1 LTSVVIPYIDE
12 TDLLGEAIRS
22 VAGQSE
28 AVGEIIVVCNRPDA
42 PDRPPV
48 FPACPWPIRW
58 MHEPRRGSAYAR
70 NAGLHVATGEWVQFL
85 DVDDLLGPAKIERQL
100 AHGQGD
106 VIVSPHLF
114 RRTDGREVHSAWQHD
129 DIWYGLLNS
138 ALGSTSSWLFRR
150 DAVVRAGGWR
160 PEWSSHQEY
169 ELMFRLVVA
178 GCKVSPVG
186 HADTIVRQR
195 RKGSITASTSAT
207 RAMDGIRLREQMRD
221 HLVRHDMLTPA
232 REEAFRQ
239 YVFRQ
244 LRGVYRVDPARA
256 DALYERWFSEK
267 VFRPSPPVP
276 AWYRALFGRLGFHR
290 TENLLAH
297 YRRMRG
303 RYFPFLPSNG

>member
-1 LTSVVIPYIDE
+1 MTSVVIPYIDE

-22 VAGQSE
+22 VAGQFA

-42 PDRPPV
+42 PERPPD

-58 MHEPRRGSAYAR
+58 MHEPRTGSAYAR

-85 DVDDLLGPAKIERQL
+85 DVDDLLEPVKIERQL
-100 AHGQGD
+100 ANAQCD

-114 RRTDGREVHSAWQHD
+114 RRTDGREVPSAWQPD
-129 DIWYGLLNS
+129 DVWCGLLNS
-138 ALGSTSSWLFRR
+138 ALGSTSAWFFRR
-150 DAVVRAGGWR
+150 DAVVRAGGWSVD
-160 PEWSSHQEY
+160 WSSHQEY
-169 ELMFRLVVA
+169 ELLFRLLA
-178 GCKVSPVG
+178 SGCKATAVG
-186 HADTIVRQR
+186 HVDTLVRQR

-221 HLVRHDMLTPA
+221 HLVRHDLLTPL
-232 REEAFRQ
+232 REEAFLQ

-256 DALYERWFSEK
+256 RELYTRWFAEK
-267 VFRPSPPVP
+267 VFRPAPPVP
-276 AWYRALFGRLGFHR
+276 GWYRALFGRLGFYR

>member
-22 VAGQSE
+22 VAGQS
-28 AVGEIIVVCNRPDA
+28 ATIGEIIVVCNHPDV
-42 PDRPPV
+42 PDLPPV

-58 MHEPRRGSAYAR
+58 MHEPRTGSAYAR
-70 NAGLHVATGEWVQFL
+70 NTGLQVATGEWVQFL

-100 AHGQGD
+100 ARGQGD

-114 RRTDGREVHSAWQHD
+114 RRADGRDVPSAWQPD
-129 DIWYGLLNS
+129 DIWCGLLNS
-138 ALGSTSSWLFRR
+138 ALGSTSAWLFRR
-150 DAVVRAGGWR
+150 DAVIRAGGWH
-160 PEWSSHQEY
+160 PERSSHQEY
-169 ELMFRLVVA
+169 ELLFRLLA
-178 GCKVSPVG
+178 SGCQVTPVG
-186 HADTIVRQR
+186 LADTLVRQR

-221 HLVRHDMLTPA
+221 HLVRQDMLTPA
-232 REEAFRQ
+232 RDAAFGQ

-244 LRGVYRVDPARA
+244 LRGVFRVDPARA
-256 DALYERWFSEK
+256 DELYERWFAGK
-267 VFRPSPPVP
+267 AFRPSPPVP
-276 AWYRALFGRLGFHR
+276 GWYRALFGRLGFHR
-290 TENLLAH
+290 TEHLLAQ